1 MAFMVLEDSASGGD
15 ALWYV
20 RGMGAEARVRFRHEG
35 RVARV
40 TLDHPPLHVLDTL
53 TVDALSSAIG
63 QVERAEGV
71 VVMILDATGE
81 KAFSAG
87 VDIAEH
93 LPQRVPRMLERFHA
107 AIRQVRA
114 LECVTVAAIR
124 GVALGGGFELA
135 LSCDMMVAEE
145 GASFGAPEIWLA
157 CFPPVTAAV
166 LPRHLAPQKA
176 YEIVL
181 SGEQITAAEAEAMGL
196 VNLVAPKGGLEGALA
211 RYVSLFT
218 EKSAAALR
226 VAKRA
231 LRAGEER
238 GFEAAL
244 RETERLYK
252 EDLMRTEDAPEG
264 IRAYLE
270 KREPKWKDR

>member
-107 AIRQVRA
+107 VIRQVRA
-114 LECVTVAAIR
+114 LECVTVA
-124 GVALGGGFELA
+124 ALGGGFELA

-252 EDLMRTEDAPEG
+252 EDLMRTEDAAEG

-270 KREPKWKDR
+270 KRESKWKDR